1 LPRSSRVYAHVLRDQ
16 AVEVARVFAA
26 MVDQPVDSDQLVA
39 AKKQKPGPMRS
50 RTARSQAADL
60 RVWLPG

>member
-1 LPRSSRVYAHVLRDQ
+1 VLRDQ
-16 AVEVARVFAA
+16 AIEVARVFAA
-26 MVDQPVDSDQLVA
+26 MVDQPVDSDQLVLGNRW
-39 AKKQKPGPMRS
+39 KPGPMRS